1 MSVDAGP
8 GGIEVDE
15 VVELMMK
22 QEGVMDVHHVHIWSI
37 STTETALTAHVVI
50 ADCQQLD
57 KTTHQLKEMLEKE
70 GIAHSTLEM
79 ETPLSHCHSHDC

>member
-1 MSVDAGP
+1 MWHVIAGVILGSTWEFLSESLRMSVDAVP
-8 GGIEVDE
+8 EGIEVDE
-15 VVELMMK
+15 VVEQMMK

-57 KTTHQLKEMLEKE
+57 KTTH
-70 GIAHSTLEM
+70 H
-79 ETPLSHCHSHDC
+79 